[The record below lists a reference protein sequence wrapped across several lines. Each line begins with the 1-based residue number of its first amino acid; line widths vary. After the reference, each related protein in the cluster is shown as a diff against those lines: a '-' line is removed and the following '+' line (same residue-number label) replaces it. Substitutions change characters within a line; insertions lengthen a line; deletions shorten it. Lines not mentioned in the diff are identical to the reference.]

1 MVWLCVWCGWH
12 WVCVCKVRNNCL
24 PLRLPASLMVG
35 VTELTEL
42 LYFGWCKSNICVWLG
57 DQSSEYEHSYI
68 SESKFSAK
76 RAFPMVTKCKLIV
89 YGKHLSP
96 RLNWCLKSAWKRVKT
111 QAITMSVYIISI
123 CCSNKHANKMPT
135 SQCYSVAKISNSYL
149 TACISNLILVGWKW
163 CKMKSWEVG
172 ELCALLLPSS
182 GGDGKR
188 RHLLLSELTYNMF
201 NITTLERARRLLI
214 NNFRKMFSFFFF
226 PSLLVRCLLEVRLRS
241 CQEKVHPHRQKKK
254 KKRKCRL
261 WRAIIFSILKSDK
274 SLSNCIKSMS
284 MPLLGHNVKSVGLW
298 KYPVDSK
305 WMLCVALLG

>member
-24 PLRLPASLMVG
+24 PLRLPASLTVG

-111 QAITMSVYIISI
+111 QAITMSVYIISV

-254 KKRKCRL
+254 KKGNAGCDVRS
-261 WRAIIFSILKSDK
+261 FSQSW
-274 SLSNCIKSMS
+274 SLTSPC
-284 MPLLGHNVKSVGLW
+284 LTA
-298 KYPVDSK
+298 SK
-305 WMLCVALLG
+305 ACPCHCWVIMLNL